1 MWQSL
6 EDLWNDDTPTLWS
19 DFSDSGEGKDND
31 ALRSLQDVTPI
42 ELQSGGRDAQT
53 GGKDLCIDSGLMI
66 SVNIQRVRIKTVEL
80 GKANAI
86 FWGWMCKDIEHL
98 FFDVDEDSL
107 GSLETLS
114 ITNLQL
120 LETVSSNDSFKN
132 LKKLSIDCCPN
143 IKTFF
148 PVVDQVPSSLEVLH
162 IKCCENLEKVFEE
175 SQVSTLTT
183 LCLHDFP
190 VLSALG
196 AKLPNLEIFKKS
208 NCPNLQ
214 L

>member
-19 DFSDSGEGKDND
+19 GNITIFLLCDYVLNFVFVVDFSDSGEGKDND

-53 GGKDLCIDSGLMI
+53 GGKDL
-66 SVNIQRVRIKTVEL
+66 
-80 GKANAI
+80 
-86 FWGWMCKDIEHL
+86 MCKDIEHL